1 MGQVDQASWRQVAFG
16 STNQE
21 AAMSDFEGVQFCVYC
36 GEERGDKRSCC
47 QENHWVEYEDLD
59 EETKNSLKESK

>member
-1 MGQVDQASWRQVAFG
+1 
-16 STNQE
+16 
-21 AAMSDFEGVQFCVYC
+21 MSDFEGVQFCVYC

-59 EETKNSLKESK
+59 EETKKTLKESK

>member
-1 MGQVDQASWRQVAFG
+1 M
-16 STNQE
+16 T
-21 AAMSDFEGVQFCVYC
+21 DFEGVQFCAYC
-36 GEERGDKRSCC
+36 CDERGDKRSCC

>member
-1 MGQVDQASWRQVAFG
+1 VAFG
-16 STNQE
+16 STHQE
-21 AAMSDFEGVQFCVYC
+21 ATMTDFEGVQFCAYC
-36 GEERGDKRSCC
+36 CEERGDKRSCC